1 MKNKAYIKG
10 SITFY
15 LTPALVF
22 LGIFL
27 YLTLFQN
34 MKLFQFIGIYLIA
47 PIFSIIIF
55 IVMYRSLRKNI
66 MDKNMVLKYT
76 LIIFIFSYILL
87 ESIFLIINIH
97 NLFSL
102 ILLIPVDL
110 IIIAIPVYLN
120 YRDKMP
126 YKGNPGEY
134 SQDLTNNLR
143 NITGETIEVYISDFS
158 RANLY
163 GATTH
168 GNDWKLIIY
177 RIAFEKF
184 NNNELLSFM
193 LQLYYNKRLNVNRN
207 ILRSIFF
214 WLVLIIDML
223 FLSYILS
230 MELPKKYGIYFL
242 PFLILSFALI
252 ILTPLIINKIMIN
265 GNKII
270 DKKILEKTGDIE
282 SLKSMIL
289 KNADREPLRPL
300 PQYQYKK
307 YKARMR
313 KYAYMR
319 IKNMEKY

>member
-1 MKNKAYIKG
+1 MKNKAHIKG

-27 YLTLFQN
+27 YFTFFQN
-34 MKLFQFIGIYLIA
+34 MKLLQFIGIYLIA

-55 IVMYRSLRKNI
+55 IIMYRSLRKNI
-66 MDKNMVLKYT
+66 KDKNMVLKYT
-76 LIIFIFSYILL
+76 FIVSIFSYILL

-102 ILLIPVDL
+102 ILLIPIDL

-126 YKGNPGEY
+126 YNGNPGEY
-134 SQDLTNNLR
+134 SEDLTNNLR

-163 GATTH
+163 GATTR

-177 RIAFEKF
+177 RNAFEKF

-193 LQLYYNKRLNVNRN
+193 LQLYYNKKLNVNRN
-207 ILRSIFF
+207 ILRSIFL

-223 FLSYILS
+223 FAFYILS
-230 MELPKKYGIYFL
+230 MALPKKYGIYFL
-242 PFLILSFALI
+242 PFLILSFALV
-252 ILTPLIINKIMIN
+252 ILTPLIINRIIIN

-319 IKNMEKY
+319 IKNIEKY